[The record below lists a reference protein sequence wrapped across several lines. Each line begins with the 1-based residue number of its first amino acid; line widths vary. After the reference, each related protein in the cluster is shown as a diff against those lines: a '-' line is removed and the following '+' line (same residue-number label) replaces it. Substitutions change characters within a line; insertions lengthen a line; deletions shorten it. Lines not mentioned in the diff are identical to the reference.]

1 MAKRK
6 RKVVLLGAKGFQR
19 TTEGVQVDC
28 FLWSQIAKIKNIR
41 DYDTVILDLLPLSTK
56 GTRQAVAWKKFVGLL
71 DFHSAVDI
79 LMNGGMIIV
88 VGDPRFSINIE
99 EKDKNTKERKKAE
112 KQKVKSFLE
121 WTGVDFAWDSKPG
134 DTILFQDDYD
144 HRRFTDY
151 VAKLVNWEYS
161 LAQCK
166 LNEETLSQR
175 FNLSY
180 IRKKDWEIHLNEDF
194 FCYNRYKNA
203 LAFLLRLQYREHA
216 YGGPRVLESFGPLI
230 FLPKINLPED
240 DTLQLILSSICG
252 IETDLPEPEWL
263 REFVAPGQKIID
275 EEITRIEAELQNKF
289 DSLSKSNREREEC
302 RKCLKLLYEREYA
315 LEPVVQD
322 ILRGLGA
329 HVEDPEEK
337 NKEDGW
343 IVVKV
348 GDTTY
353 EGVLEIKSTR
363 SDQFGEDGRKQ
374 LLDWID
380 RGRTLRE
387 KNYKGIFIGNSA
399 VDKPM
404 KERAWAFSDSWT
416 KAAELSGICA
426 MKTENLYVI
435 YLLKSRG
442 VIDLD
447 SFWSELFETNGI
459 FDMTKYWEMLAP
471 KDEKPSE
478 S

>member
-1 MAKRK
+1 MAKRNQ
-6 RKVVLLGAKGFQR
+6 KVVLVGAKGFQR
-19 TTEGVQVDC
+19 TTEGVQVNC
-28 FLWSQIAKIKNIR
+28 FLWSQIGKIKNIR
-41 DYDTVILDLLPLSTK
+41 DYDTVILDLISLSTSES
-56 GTRQAVAWKKFVGLL
+56 RQSVDWKKFSGLL
-71 DFHSAVDI
+71 DFHNTADI

-88 VGDPRFSINIE
+88 VGDPRFSIDPE
-99 EKDKNTKERKKAE
+99 KKDKDAKKTRKAGE
-112 KQKVKSFLE
+112 QKSRPFLE
-121 WTGVDFAWDSKPG
+121 WTGVDFDWDSEPG
-134 DTILFQDDYD
+134 DTVGFQDDYD

-151 VAKLVNWEYS
+151 VANLVKWEYS
-161 LAQCK
+161 LAQFR
-166 LNEETLSQR
+166 LNEDTIGQH
-175 FNLSY
+175 FNLAY
-180 IRKKDWEIHLNEDF
+180 IRNKECEIHLKKDF

-203 LAFLLRLQYREHA
+203 LAFLLRLQYCEYIRRSR
-216 YGGPRVLESFGPLI
+216 RVLESYGPLI
-230 FLPKINLPED
+230 FLPAITLPED
-240 DTLQLILSSICG
+240 DTFQLILSSICG

-263 REFVAPGQKIID
+263 REFRAPGQKTID
-275 EEITRIEAELQNKF
+275 EEITRIEAQLQNTF
-289 DSLSKSNREREEC
+289 ESLSEAQHAREES

-315 LEPVVQD
+315 LEPVARD

-329 HVEDPEEK
+329 HVEDPAEK

-348 GDTTY
+348 TDTTY

-380 RGRTLRE
+380 RGRTLRG

-404 KERAWAFSDSWT
+404 KERSWAFSDSWT

-426 MKTENLYVI
+426 MKTENLYAI

-442 VIDLD
+442 EIDLD
-447 SFWSELFETNGI
+447 SFWKELFETSGI
-459 FDMTKYWEMLAP
+459 FDMTKYWEMLTP
-471 KDEKPSE
+471 KDEKSSE
-478 S
+478 